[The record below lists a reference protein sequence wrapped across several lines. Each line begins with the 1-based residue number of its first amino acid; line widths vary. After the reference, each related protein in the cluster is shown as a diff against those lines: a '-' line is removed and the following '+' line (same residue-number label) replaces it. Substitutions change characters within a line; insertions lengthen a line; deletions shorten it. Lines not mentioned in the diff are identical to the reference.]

1 MSGASSGGAS
11 SGGAGAGAS
20 ASVSAR
26 ADAAEPGAGAVE
38 ADARGAVASRG
49 AVRAVAAV
57 DLGATSGR
65 VMIGRVGDGVLDLEQ
80 VARFPNGPVE
90 REDGWHW
97 DLEALWGHVRAGLA
111 EAVRREPSIESVGI
125 DSWAVDYGLLGADGL
140 LAEPFHYRDERT
152 VRGVDAVHGIVA
164 FEELYR
170 RNGLQFLPFNTVYQ
184 YAADVRL
191 ADAET
196 SLLIPDLLAERLT
209 GRRVAERTNAS
220 TTGLVDVHTGEWDL
234 ALAEA
239 LGIPSRV
246 LPPLVDPGEVIGRTP
261 AELGAVPVIA
271 VGSHDTASAIVAVPL
286 SSPNAAYISCGTWGL
301 VGLELDA
308 PIVTDAARTANF
320 TNEGGVDG
328 RVRFLHNVTGLWL
341 LSETVRAW
349 ADRDGAAVDLPALL
363 TAASAEP
370 VPERLFDADDPSLST
385 PGDMPARI
393 AALLGMPEPGA
404 EGRAA
409 FTRVIVESIADAFAR
424 TLRTAG
430 ELAGR
435 EIDVVHLVGGGALN
449 ALLCQATADRSS
461 LPVLAGPVEATA
473 LGNVL
478 VQARALGCFGA
489 DASLEDLRARV
500 ASAFPAVRFDP
511 RS

>member
-1 MSGASSGGAS
+1 MSGT
-11 SGGAGAGAS
+11 S
-20 ASVSAR
+20 APGSA
-26 ADAAEPGAGAVE
+26 ADPGAAEPGAAAVP
-38 ADARGAVASRG
+38 G
-49 AVRAVAAV
+49 AVRGIRAVAAVAAV

-65 VMIGRVGDGVLDLEQ
+65 VMIGRVGDDVLELEQ

-90 REDGWHW
+90 RADGWHW
-97 DLEALWGHVRAGLA
+97 DVEALWNHVREGLA
-111 EAVRREPSIESVGI
+111 EALRREPGIESVGI
-125 DSWAVDYGLLGADGL
+125 DSWAVDYGLLSRDGGL
-140 LAEPFHYRDERT
+140 VAEPFHYRDERT
-152 VRGVDAVHGIVA
+152 ARGVDAVHGIVP

-184 YAADVRL
+184 YAADALV
-191 ADAET
+191 AEAET

-220 TTGLVDVHTGEWDL
+220 TTGLLDARTRQWDL

-239 LGIPSRV
+239 LGIPPRV
-246 LPPLVDPGEVIGRTP
+246 LPPLVDPGETIGR
-261 AELGAVPVIA
+261 ARGLSDVPVIA

-286 SSPNAAYISCGTWGL
+286 SSPDAAYISCGTWGL
-301 VGLELDA
+301 VGLEVA
-308 PIVTDAARTANF
+308 EPIVTDAARAANF

-349 ADRDGAAVDLPALL
+349 SERDGAPVDLPALL
-363 TAASAEP
+363 AAASAEP
-370 VPERLFDADDPSLST
+370 VPERLFDADDASLAA

-393 AALLGMPEPGA
+393 AALLGMPEPGPD
-404 EGRAA
+404 ERAA
-409 FTRVIVESIADAFAR
+409 FARVIVESIANAFAR

-449 ALLCQATADRSS
+449 ALLCQATADRSG

-478 VQARALGCFGA
+478 VQARALGCFGT
-489 DASLEDLRARV
+489 DASLEDLRVRV